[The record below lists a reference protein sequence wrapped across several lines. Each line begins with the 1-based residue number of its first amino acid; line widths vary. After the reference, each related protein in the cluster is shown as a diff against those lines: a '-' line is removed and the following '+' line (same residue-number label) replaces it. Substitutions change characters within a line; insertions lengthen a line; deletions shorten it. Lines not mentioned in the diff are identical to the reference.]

1 MQFFFKR
8 KRVIHAPVWET
19 LLVVSLLV
27 WPQTIIS
34 RAGASLK
41 AFAEIR
47 TIKEVETRQL
57 VHQATDKGWELW
69 TTLQKFSY
77 ENCASVVTV
86 FVLVI
91 TAFIIWLQIRATV
104 RTRQQAMFTS
114 LVSGLNNIPFYPQ
127 NYSPPIM
134 KRMELLGKLHNYLD
148 GVEDI
153 LNRER
158 RPLRLSF
165 LKKPPKKI
173 TEQEKK
179 RLYRLLEKKKKWFY
193 LRVLR
198 WYKYVQKYYI
208 SLHPEEGEI
217 LFHLKNLRAIADPH
231 TNEDHFAPMQPFNP
245 RQDSEEEF
253 SKRESNT
260 ESN

>member
-1 MQFFFKR
+1 MQFFCSKR
-8 KRVIHAPVWET
+8 ERVIHAPVWGI

-27 WPQTIIS
+27 WPQPIIS
-34 RAGASLK
+34 TAGASLK

-47 TIKEVETRQL
+47 TIEEVETRQL

-77 ENCASVVTV
+77 ENCASLVTV
-86 FVLVI
+86 VVLVI
-91 TAFIIWLQIRATV
+91 TALIIRLQIRATV
-104 RTRQQAMFTS
+104 RTRQQAIFTS

-165 LKKPPKKI
+165 LKKPPREI

-179 RLYRLLEKKKKWFY
+179 RLYRLLEKKKKKWFY

-231 TNEDHFAPMQPFNP
+231 TIEDYLAPMQSFNL
-245 RQDSEEEF
+245 RQD
-253 SKRESNT
+253 
-260 ESN
+260 